1 MKKAT
6 VLIQTK
12 KKALSTDHIE
22 KVKEFFLSDNVS
34 RVMPGV
40 KDYKSIIV
48 NGKHQHETVTTNYVK

>member
-1 MKKAT
+1 M
-6 VLIQTK
+6 
-12 KKALSTDHIE
+12 STDHIE

-48 NGKHQHETVTTNYVK
+48 NGKRQHETVTTNYVK